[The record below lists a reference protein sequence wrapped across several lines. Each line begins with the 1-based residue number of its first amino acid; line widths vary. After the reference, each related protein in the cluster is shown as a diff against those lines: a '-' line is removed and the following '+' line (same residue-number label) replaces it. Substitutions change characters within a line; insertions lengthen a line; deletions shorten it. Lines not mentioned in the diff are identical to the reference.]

1 LPRRW
6 IAKEARMDDIV
17 GRLTRVMPDTDKDRY
32 DLAYARGRAQARS
45 SLIAGG
51 LAIGLA
57 AGAALMFLLDPRLG
71 RGRRIDLR
79 QRIGGAM
86 NGLRR
91 TLAGRRDHIG
101 NRALGAATEL
111 GLPGTPPSN
120 AERRA
125 LEATPKLRT
134 APRSSVAGRTQPER
148 EPVPTGGTAR

>member
-1 LPRRW
+1 
-6 IAKEARMDDIV
+6 MDDIV

-91 TLAGRRDHIG
+91 TLAG
-101 NRALGAATEL
+101 
-111 GLPGTPPSN
+111 TPPSN

-125 LEATPKLRT
+125 LEATPTLRT

-148 EPVPTGGTAR
+148 EPVPTGGADR

>member
-1 LPRRW
+1 
-6 IAKEARMDDIV
+6 MDDIV
-17 GRLTRVMPDTDKDRY
+17 GRLTREWPDTDKDRY

-45 SLIAGG
+45 SLIGGG

-71 RGRRIDLR
+71 RGRRIDIR
-79 QRIGGAM
+79 QRLGGAM

-91 TLAGRRDHIG
+91 TLAVRREDIG

-125 LEATPKLRT
+125 LEATPALWT
-134 APRSSVAGRTQPER
+134 APRSSVAGRTRAER
-148 EPVPTGGTAR
+148 EPVPTGGTDR